1 LDELIFQQFLTIFGF
16 SLLGAMLFQ
25 RLKMATIV
33 SYIAVGVVI
42 GPSALGLIDD
52 PSRFDF
58 LAEFGVVFLLFSLGL
73 EFSLS
78 KMLRLKFAIFGVGG
92 VQVLTCTAV
101 FALAVYLWGASLNAA
116 IMIGGALAL
125 SSTAIVTR
133 ELLNNRELHSLHG
146 QLSVGVL
153 LFQDLIAV
161 VFLILVPV
169 LGTGAN
175 AEPGAN
181 TSLAAALTQA
191 ALYSLLLSA
200 LLLAAGH
207 YILPL
212 IYREV
217 AKSQSDEIFMLTTLV
232 IVLLAAWLTHSFH
245 LSMALGGFVI
255 GMMLGEGPFKYQ
267 IENDVKPFKNILL
280 GLFFVTIGM
289 LIDLS
294 LFVEYWPRILLFTV
308 SLILIKVIVV
318 AGVVKL
324 LGHSAS
330 DALSVGLT
338 LGQAGEFGL
347 ALMALAL
354 LNGIVP
360 PDQSSFIILI
370 AIFSMVASP
379 FLIRHASQL
388 GERVFGDHNRGQFQS
403 ANELHLSDHVII
415 GGYGRLGS
423 TIAGFLEQTDTAYIV
438 IDHNVAL
445 VEKARQAGVNI
456 VYGDSNNPD
465 ILALCQLGDAR
476 LVVLTFKSVKEGQA
490 AIAGVRQRN
499 KDIPIIVRCHT
510 HEGYEEL
517 MSLGANKVIPELLE
531 SSLIISR
538 HVLELLDVQS
548 NEIEALIEAHRD
560 QLLM

>member
-1 LDELIFQQFLTIFGF
+1 MDELIFQQFLTIFGF

-33 SYIAVGVVI
+33 SYIAVGVII

-217 AKSQSDEIFMLTTLV
+217 AKSQSDEIFVLTTLV

-308 SLILIKVIVV
+308 ALILIKVIVV

-379 FLIRHASQL
+379 FLIRHASKL
-388 GERVFGDHNRGQFQS
+388 GERVFGDHDREQFQS
-403 ANELHLSDHVII
+403 ANKLHLRDHVII

-423 TIAGFLEQTDTAYIV
+423 TLAGFLEQTDTAYIV
-438 IDHNVAL
+438 IDQNVAL

-465 ILALCQLGDAR
+465 ILALCQLANAR
-476 LVVLTFKSVKEGQA
+476 LVVLTFKSIEEGQA

-510 HEGYEEL
+510 HQGYEEL
-517 MSLGANKVIPELLE
+517 LSLGANKVIPELLE

-538 HVLELLDVQS
+538 HVLELLDVNA
-548 NEIEALIEAHRD
+548 NEIEALIETHRD